1 MAAPLDRD
9 AITQA
14 GLDVLAEHGLDGLT
28 VRRVADRLGV
38 QAPALYWH
46 VKNKKELIDE
56 MSTELWRRVIALTP
70 SAGPSWEDTLRGFA
84 AAMRS
89 TLLGVRDGSRIF
101 GGARS
106 SDRSVYGSLGGRLA
120 SMADDGFSPAD
131 VRLAWIAVYLLVLGF
146 CIEEQEVRS
155 NPDLYDDTFPPDTRA
170 ADFEATFAGL
180 LDTAI
185 AGIRTRS
192 G

>member
-1 MAAPLDRD
+1 MTDILHTILARKHAEVAQAMQRMPLSQLQARLQQAAP
-9 AITQA
+9 
-14 GLDVLAEHGLDGLT
+14 V
-28 VRRVADRLGV
+28 
-38 QAPALYWH
+38 
-46 VKNKKELIDE
+46 
-56 MSTELWRRVIALTP
+56 
-70 SAGPSWEDTLRGFA
+70 RGFA